1 VFVTTVRVAVLNA
14 IDSMLDFKVMDE
26 GIDGIATVE
35 LVDEL
40 RVPDEAP
47 GAVEL
52 SKCVDFPLWSNEEET
67 KLLDSVGRTLLVD
80 EASVPEDNIV
90 STPGAEISEEAE
102 GARRDR
108 NEAPINLGFETLV
121 LALSLG

>member
-14 IDSMLDFKVMDE
+14 IDSILESKVME
-26 GIDGIATVE
+26 EVIDGIATVE

-47 GAVEL
+47 GTVEL
-52 SKCVDFPLWSNEEET
+52 SECVDFSLWSDEEET
-67 KLLDSVGRTLLVD
+67 ELLDSIGRTLFVD
-80 EASVPEDNIV
+80 QASMPEDNIV
-90 STPGAEISEEAE
+90 STPGEETSEEAE